1 MHNGWSISVRLDNKE
16 NNLFADFSLWDE
28 GDMGE
33 VTWDDLEWRLL
44 VALLVVIRLVL
55 PEDVVVDGI
64 FWTTLSWRN
73 TKDSFGALINERWG
87 CLDIALGD
95 KGASDGEAT
104 PFCNFDARFQVF
116 LTLAGAGTAR
126 DRRG

>member
-1 MHNGWSISVRLDNKE
+1 M
-16 NNLFADFSLWDE
+16 
-28 GDMGE
+28 
-33 VTWDDLEWRLL
+33 
-44 VALLVVIRLVL
+44 
-55 PEDVVVDGI
+55 VVDGI

-116 LTLAGAGTAR
+116 FTLAGAGTWLSFSSSVKF
-126 DRRG
+126 RREDGAASVDVKRSYEDGVRSAKDASSCKGCLHFWHI